1 MRPSAVQ
8 LAAGLH
14 HQRDVDAEGRTI
26 GGIAVATIAARLPER
41 RLPERR
47 VPEVVQTLRAQAE
60 AITAR
65 LSVLA
70 QARPA
75 RPKAD
80 G

>member
-14 HQRDVDAEGRTI
+14 HQPDVDAEGRTI
-26 GGIAVATIAARLPER
+26 GGIAVATITA